1 MLEGATQFR
10 KNGFNDEDSAQL
22 AQVAAMFS
30 NVADEEVSAADSAS
44 FLISQLIA
52 FNQTSGDV
60 AANATHIVDSVNSV
74 SNAFSVSSRDLSR
87 ALGVVASTS
96 SAMGNSMESTLGMVT
111 AITEQTR
118 NAGKAANGLK
128 TIMANLSAVL
138 DSSSSDGEK
147 ITAIFKQ
154 IGVDMYDTNGQLKSG
169 YELLKDLAGAWN
181 NLDTNTQKYVAVT
194 IANKTQLNNFLA
206 LMNNFDHAIDATN
219 TALNSAGSAAKENEA
234 YMAGLEAKVQALKQT
249 FQELATN
256 VINSDLVKTILDVVN
271 ALLKLDNAT
280 GNIVSK
286 ILLITGTAWGG
297 ASLLNVSKLIPV
309 VSSQFNKFGQV
320 MQLTENGAMNL
331 KQALIQVSSVMG
343 ANGEVVKAGS
353 VMTGM
358 FSSMLPVILGVAA
371 VFAIGGALYKATED
385 YRKTTEELNT
395 AIEDDNEK
403 LKTNKERLE
412 EINSLSW
419 KDKTPE
425 ILREKEAIVKEN
437 AELEKHIALL
447 GDIKTI
453 QAAQTLQQ
461 QGSYATGET
470 QYQLRWT
477 GANAVAFA
485 AQTFGSKEELDKYL
499 AEFKEKF
506 GQTAEEAGAI
516 IDEVSEKVSTAGQK
530 LYQGLADEAE
540 RYTNELVRTGNINE
554 AQYEDFLERASGYVE
569 AAKQIASTNADEV
582 TPEMWNLI
590 NAFDSLGIHVDK
602 ANGAMVNAA
611 SDGAIK
617 FFESQKEL
625 YEGTERTERSILDSV
640 AAVKIFNNTDLDV
653 KQKLAALNRLATAA
667 GYAAQSLN
675 SVMLEAEIN
684 RLIEETDM
692 KSMKEIS
699 ETALNNLWGGIK
711 KISNTNAD
719 DLGDDLKNKA
729 KEVSEDIVEEAENT
743 AEQVRAAWE
752 NYISQQKK
760 QAEDAAKAQEELLKS
775 LNDETNAYYDSE
787 IEKLKTTN
795 EELEKKIE
803 YERLLEAMAS
813 ARNKKQLVFKDGR
826 FQYMSDMDAVATAQS
841 NLDAY
846 NREKKLED
854 DIAALEKE
862 RAESLERNRQ
872 MVYGTGEKQT
882 FTITEIDENGNP
894 HVYIITEDEAPEW
907 MREGYGSA
915 AEMQEAELRR
925 SGLIIAGAQQFQ
937 YAAGKS
943 YLNEKDWFQDL
954 LNNVDNIA
962 NAPEGWRSVMEY
974 AAAQRF
980 LNTKDPNADISDILS
995 VGASGWWK
1003 YYDGVDKLLPHVN
1016 SPSNKY
1022 SNISGYVSSG
1032 VPTPSGPLLPGG
1044 GAYGGI
1050 NKTSNTNISVG
1061 NVDLPNVTNAQE
1073 FVAGLKNMA
1082 LQKSYLRH

>member
-74 SNAFSVSSRDLSR
+74 SNTFSVSSRDLSR

-181 NLDTNTQKYVAVT
+181 NLDENTQKYVAVT

-280 GNIVSK
+280 GNIISK

-297 ASLLNVSKLIPV
+297 ASLLNVSKLLPV

-320 MQLTENGAMNL
+320 MKLTENGAMNL

-353 VMTGM
+353 AMTGM
-358 FSSMLPVILGVAA
+358 FSSMLPVILGIAA
-371 VFAIGGALYKATED
+371 VLAIGGALYKATEE

-425 ILREKEAIVKEN
+425 ILKEKEALIKEN
-437 AELEKHIALL
+437 AELERHIALL

-461 QGSYATGET
+461 KGTYATGDT
-470 QYQLRWT
+470 QYKLRWKTDT
-477 GANAVAFA
+477 GAIGFA
-485 AQTFGSKEELDKYL
+485 EKTFGSKEELDKYL

-540 RYTNELVRTGNINE
+540 RYTNELVRTGEINE
-554 AQYEDFLERASGYVE
+554 TQYEDFLERASGYVE
-569 AAKQIASTNADEV
+569 AAKQIASTNVDEV

-590 NAFDSLGIHVDK
+590 NAFDALGTHVDK

-617 FFESQKEL
+617 LFESQKEL
-625 YEGTERTERSILDSV
+625 YAGTERTERSILDS
-640 AAVKIFNNTDLDV
+640 AATIKIFNNTDLDV

-684 RLIEETDM
+684 RLIDETDM

-711 KISNTNAD
+711 KISNDNAD
-719 DLGDDLKNKA
+719 DLGDDLTTKA
-729 KEVSEDIVEEAENT
+729 KEVTEEIVENT
-743 AEQVRAAWE
+743 AEQVRKAWE
-752 NYISQQKK
+752 ELVANQKK

-775 LNDETNAYYDSE
+775 LNDETNEYYDSE

-795 EELEKKIE
+795 DELEKKIE
-803 YERLLEAMAS
+803 YEKLLEAMAS

-862 RAESLERNRQ
+862 REAALERNKQ
-872 MVYGTGEKQT
+872 AVYGTGEQRM
-882 FTITEIDENGNP
+882 FTITEMDENGNP
-894 HVYIITEDEAPEW
+894 HVYTIPESEAPDW
-907 MREGYGSA
+907 MREGYSSA
-915 AEMQEAELRR
+915 AEMQEAELKRMAM
-925 SGLIIAGAQQFQ
+925 IQANAQQGS
-937 YAAGKS
+937 YAQGES
-943 YLNEKDWFQDL
+943 YLNAADWYQKLISGEDM
-954 LNNVDNIA
+954 IMG
-962 NAPEGWRSVMEY
+962 APSALSVT
-974 AAAQRF
+974 AAHAIAQRM
-980 LNTKDPNADISDILS
+980 LASGDPNVDISDILNQYHQS
-995 VGASGWWK
+995 AEKYYGGSAKSTPTYYTASG
-1003 YYDGVDKLLPHVN
+1003 
-1016 SPSNKY
+1016 
-1022 SNISGYVSSG
+1022 IS
-1032 VPTPSGPLLPGG
+1032 TPSGPLLPGG
-1044 GAYGGI
+1044 GAYGGV

>member
-181 NLDTNTQKYVAVT
+181 NLDENTQKYVAVT

-280 GNIVSK
+280 GNIISK

-297 ASLLNVSKLIPV
+297 ASLLNVSKLLPV

-353 VMTGM
+353 AMTGM
-358 FSSMLPVILGVAA
+358 FSSMLPVILGIAA
-371 VFAIGGALYKATED
+371 VLAIGGALYKATED

-425 ILREKEAIVKEN
+425 ILREKEALIKEN

-461 QGSYATGET
+461 KGTYATGET

-477 GANAVAFA
+477 GANAAAFA

-540 RYTNELVRTGNINE
+540 RYTNELVRTGKINE
-554 AQYEDFLERASGYVE
+554 TQYEDFLERASGYVA

-625 YEGTERTERSILDSV
+625 YAGTERTERSILDSV

-699 ETALNNLWGGIK
+699 ETALNNLWGNIT
-711 KISNTNAD
+711 KISNDNAD
-719 DLGDDLKNKA
+719 DLGDNLKTKVEETT
-729 KEVSEDIVEEAENT
+729 KEIVEDT
-743 AEQVRAAWE
+743 TEQVRKAWE
-752 NYISQQKK
+752 ELVSYQKK

-862 RAESLERNRQ
+862 REAALERNRQ
-872 MVYGTGEKQT
+872 TVYGTGEQRM
-882 FTITEIDENGNP
+882 FTITEMDENGNP
-894 HVYIITEDEAPEW
+894 HVYTIPESEAPEW
-907 MREGYGSA
+907 MREGYSSA
-915 AEMQEAELRR
+915 AEMQEAELKHMAM
-925 SGLIIAGAQQFQ
+925 IQANAQQGS
-937 YAAGKS
+937 YAQGES
-943 YLNEKDWFQDL
+943 YLNAADWYQKLINGD
-954 LNNVDNIA
+954 DM
-962 NAPEGWRSVMEY
+962 VMGSPSALSIT
-974 AAAQRF
+974 AAHAIAQRM
-980 LNTKDPNADISDILS
+980 LQSGNPNVDISDILNQYHQS
-995 VGASGWWK
+995 AEK
-1003 YYDGVDKLLPHVN
+1003 YYGGSAKDV
-1016 SPSNKY
+1016 PSY
-1022 SNISGYVSSG
+1022 PYMVSSYS
-1032 VPTPSGPLLPGG
+1032 TPSGPLLPGG

-1061 NVDLPNVTNAQE
+1061 NVDLPNVTNAHE

>member
-30 NVADEEVSAADSAS
+30 NVADEEISAADSAS
-44 FLISQLIA
+44 FIISQLIA
-52 FNQTSGDV
+52 FNKEADEALS
-60 AANATHIVDSVNSV
+60 IIDSVNEVANS
-74 SNAFSVSSRDLSR
+74 FSVNSGDLAT
-87 ALGVVASTS
+87 ALKVVASS
-96 SAMGNSMESTLGMVT
+96 SAAMGNSMEETLGLTT

-118 NAGKAANGLK
+118 NASKAARGLN
-128 TIMANLSAVL
+128 TIMANLAQVL
-138 DSSSSDGEK
+138 DEDSSNGKK
-147 ITAIFKQ
+147 IVAIFKDMG
-154 IGVDMYDTNGQLKSG
+154 INMYDTSGQLKTG
-169 YELLKDLAGAWN
+169 YELLKDLAGGWTG
-181 NLDTNTQKYVAVT
+181 LEKNTQKYIATT
-194 IANKTQLNNFLA
+194 IAGTTQLNNFLA

-280 GNIVSK
+280 GNIISK

-297 ASLLNVSKLIPV
+297 ASLLNVSKLLPV

-320 MQLTENGAMNL
+320 MKLTENGAMNF

-353 VMTGM
+353 AMTGM

-371 VFAIGGALYKATED
+371 VLAIGGALYKATED
-385 YRKTTEELNT
+385 YRKSTEELNT

-425 ILREKEAIVKEN
+425 ILKEKEALIKEN
-437 AELEKHIALL
+437 AELERHIALL

-461 QGSYATGET
+461 KGTYATGDT
-470 QYQLRWT
+470 QYKLRWKTDT
-477 GANAVAFA
+477 GAIGFA
-485 AQTFGSKEELDKYL
+485 EKTFGSKEELDKYL
-499 AEFKEKF
+499 AEFEEKF

-516 IDEVSEKVSTAGQK
+516 IDEVAEKVSTAGQE

-540 RYTNELVRTGNINE
+540 RYTNELVRTGEINE
-554 AQYEDFLERASGYVE
+554 TQYEDFLERASGYVE

-590 NAFDSLGIHVDK
+590 NAFDSLGTHVDK

-617 FFESQKEL
+617 LFESQKEL
-625 YEGTERTERSILDSV
+625 YKGTERTERSILDSV

-684 RLIEETDM
+684 RLIDETDM

-699 ETALNNLWGGIK
+699 ETALNNLWGGIT

-719 DLGDDLKNKA
+719 DLGDDLTNKA
-729 KEVSEDIVEEAENT
+729 KEVSEEIVKEAENT

-775 LNDETNAYYDSE
+775 LNDETNEYYDSE

-795 EELEKKIE
+795 DELEKKIE
-803 YERLLEAMAS
+803 YEKLLEAMAS

-862 RAESLERNRQ
+862 REAALERNRQ
-872 MVYGTGEKQT
+872 AVYGTGEQRM
-882 FTITEIDENGNP
+882 FTITEMDENGNP
-894 HVYIITEDEAPEW
+894 HVYTIPESEAPDW
-907 MREGYGSA
+907 MREGYSSA
-915 AEMQEAELRR
+915 AEMQEAELKRMAM
-925 SGLIIAGAQQFQ
+925 IQANAQQGS
-937 YAAGKS
+937 YAQGES
-943 YLNEKDWFQDL
+943 YLNAADWYQKLISGEDM
-954 LNNVDNIA
+954 IMG
-962 NAPEGWRSVMEY
+962 APSALSVT
-974 AAAQRF
+974 AAHAIAQRM
-980 LNTKDPNADISDILS
+980 LESGNPNVDISDILNQYHQS
-995 VGASGWWK
+995 AEKYYGGSAKSTPTYYTASG
-1003 YYDGVDKLLPHVN
+1003 
-1016 SPSNKY
+1016 
-1022 SNISGYVSSG
+1022 VS
-1032 VPTPSGPLLPGG
+1032 TPSGPLLPGG
-1044 GAYGGI
+1044 GAYGGV

>member
-181 NLDTNTQKYVAVT
+181 TLDTNTQKYVAVT

-280 GNIVSK
+280 GNIISK

-297 ASLLNVSKLIPV
+297 ASLLNVSKLLPV

-320 MQLTENGAMNL
+320 MKLTENGAMNL

-353 VMTGM
+353 AMTGM
-358 FSSMLPVILGVAA
+358 FSSMLPVILGIAA
-371 VFAIGGALYKATED
+371 VLAIGGALYKATED

-461 QGSYATGET
+461 KGTYATGET

-477 GANAVAFA
+477 GANAAAFA

-516 IDEVSEKVSTAGQK
+516 IDEVSEKVSTAGQE

-540 RYTNELVRTGNINE
+540 RYTNELVRTGEINE
-554 AQYEDFLERASGYVE
+554 TQYEDFLERASGYVE

-590 NAFDSLGIHVDK
+590 NAFDSLGTHVDK

-617 FFESQKEL
+617 LFESQKEL
-625 YEGTERTERSILDSV
+625 YKGTERTERSILDSV

-684 RLIEETDM
+684 RLIDETDM

-699 ETALNNLWGGIK
+699 ETALNNLWGNIT
-711 KISNTNAD
+711 KISNDNAD
-719 DLGDDLKNKA
+719 DLGDNLKSKV
-729 KEVSEDIVEEAENT
+729 KETTEEIVEDT
-743 AEQVRAAWE
+743 TEQVRKAWE
-752 NYISQQKK
+752 ELVSYQKK

-795 EELEKKIE
+795 DELEKKIE

-862 RAESLERNRQ
+862 REAALERNRQ
-872 MVYGTGEKQT
+872 TVYGTGEKQT

-894 HVYIITEDEAPEW
+894 HVYTIPEDEAPSW
-907 MREGYGSA
+907 MIEGYGSA
-915 AEMQEAELRR
+915 AEQREAELRHT
-925 SGLIIAGAQQFQ
+925 GLIIAGAQQSQ

-943 YLNEKDWFQDL
+943 YLNEKDWLQSL
-954 LNNVDNIA
+954 VNNEDNIKNQA
-962 NAPEGWRSVMEY
+962 EAWESVLGY
-974 AAAQRF
+974 AVAQRF
-980 LNTKDPNADISDILS
+980 LQTKDPNADISDI
-995 VGASGWWK
+995 VNMAGTYGGWK
-1003 YYDGVDKLLPHVN
+1003 F
-1016 SPSNKY
+1016 

-1032 VPTPSGPLLPGG
+1032 ISTPSGPLLPGG

>member
-10 KNGFNDEDSAQL
+10 KNGFNNEDSAQL

-280 GNIVSK
+280 GNIISK

-297 ASLLNVSKLIPV
+297 ASLLNVSKLLPV

-320 MQLTENGAMNL
+320 MKLTENGAMNL
-331 KQALIQVSSVMG
+331 KQAWIQVTTVF
-343 ANGEVVKAGS
+343 NEKTKEVIKAGS
-353 VMTGM
+353 AMEGM

-371 VFAIGGALYKATED
+371 VLAIGGALYKATEE
-385 YRKTTEELNT
+385 YRKSTEELNT

-425 ILREKEAIVKEN
+425 ILREKEALIKEN

-461 QGSYATGET
+461 KGTYATGET

-477 GANAVAFA
+477 GANAAAFA

-554 AQYEDFLERASGYVE
+554 TQYEDFLERASGYVA

-590 NAFDSLGIHVDK
+590 NAFDSLGTHVDK

-625 YEGTERTERSILDSV
+625 YKGTERTERSILDSV

-684 RLIEETDM
+684 RLIETTDM

-699 ETALNNLWGGIK
+699 ETALNNLWGNIT
-711 KISNTNAD
+711 KISNDNAD
-719 DLGDDLKNKA
+719 DLGDNLKTKA
-729 KEVSEDIVEEAENT
+729 EETTKEIVEDT
-743 AEQVRAAWE
+743 TEQVKKAWE
-752 NYISQQKK
+752 ELVSYQKK

-795 EELEKKIE
+795 DELEKKIE

-862 RAESLERNRQ
+862 REAELERNRQ
-872 MVYGTGEKQT
+872 TVYGTGEQQT

-894 HVYIITEDEAPEW
+894 HVYTIPESEAPSW
-907 MREGYGSA
+907 MIEGYGSA
-915 AEMQEAELRR
+915 AEQREAELRR
-925 SGLIIAGAQQFQ
+925 SGLIIAGAQQSQ

-954 LNNVDNIA
+954 LNNVDDIA
-962 NAPEGWRSVMEY
+962 NAPEGWQSVMEY

-980 LNTKDPNADISDILS
+980 LNTKDPNADIGDILS
-995 VGASGWWK
+995 VGESGWWK
-1003 YYDGVDKLLPHVN
+1003 YYNNFDELLPYI
-1016 SPSNKY
+1016 STPSKY

-1082 LQKSYLRH
+1082 LQKTYNRSR

>member
-1 MLEGATQFR
+1 MANLAQVL
-10 KNGFNDEDSAQL
+10 DEDS
-22 AQVAAMFS
+22 S
-30 NVADEEVSAADSAS
+30 N
-44 FLISQLIA
+44 
-52 FNQTSGDV
+52 GKK
-60 AANATHIVDSVNSV
+60 IV
-74 SNAFSVSSRDLSR
+74 
-87 ALGVVASTS
+87 
-96 SAMGNSMESTLGMVT
+96 
-111 AITEQTR
+111 
-118 NAGKAANGLK
+118 
-128 TIMANLSAVL
+128 
-138 DSSSSDGEK
+138 
-147 ITAIFKQ
+147 AIFKDMG
-154 IGVDMYDTNGQLKSG
+154 INMYDTSGQLKTG
-169 YELLKDLAGAWN
+169 YELLKDLASGWAG
-181 NLDTNTQKYVAVT
+181 LEKNTQKYVATT
-194 IANKTQLNNFLA
+194 IAGTTQLNNFLA
-206 LMNNFDHAIDATN
+206 LMNNFDHVIDATN

-280 GNIVSK
+280 GNIISK

-297 ASLLNVSKLIPV
+297 ASLLNVSKLLPV

-320 MQLTENGAMNL
+320 MKLTENGAMNL

-353 VMTGM
+353 AMTGM
-358 FSSMLPVILGVAA
+358 FSSMLPVILGIAA
-371 VFAIGGALYKATED
+371 VLAIGGALYKATED
-385 YRKTTEELNT
+385 YRKTTEELNI

-425 ILREKEAIVKEN
+425 ILREKEALIKEN

-461 QGSYATGET
+461 KGTYATGET

-477 GANAVAFA
+477 GANAGAFA

-499 AEFKEKF
+499 ADFEEKF

-530 LYQGLADEAE
+530 LYQGLADEAQ
-540 RYTNELVRTGNINE
+540 RYANELVRTGEINE
-554 AQYEDFLERASGYVE
+554 MQYEDFLERASGFVA

-590 NAFDSLGIHVDK
+590 NAFDALGTQVDK
-602 ANGAMVNAA
+602 ANGTMVNAA

-617 FFESQKEL
+617 LFESQKEL
-625 YEGTERTERSILDSV
+625 YKETDRTERSILDS
-640 AAVKIFNNTDLDV
+640 AAAIKIFNNTDLDV
-653 KQKLAALNRLATAA
+653 TQKLAALNRLATAA
-667 GYAAQSLN
+667 GYTAQSLN

-719 DLGDDLKNKA
+719 DLGDDLTNKA
-729 KEVSEDIVEEAENT
+729 KEVTEEIVENT
-743 AEQVRAAWE
+743 AEQVRKAWE
-752 NYISQQKK
+752 ELVANQKK

-795 EELEKKIE
+795 DELEEKIE
-803 YERLLEAMAS
+803 YEKLLEAMAS
-813 ARNKKQLVFKDGR
+813 ARNKKQLVFKDGQ

-862 RAESLERNRQ
+862 REAALERNRQ
-872 MVYGTGEKQT
+872 AVYGTGEQRM
-882 FTITEIDENGNP
+882 FTITEMDENGNP
-894 HVYIITEDEAPEW
+894 HVYTIPESEAPDW
-907 MREGYGSA
+907 MREGYSSA
-915 AEMQEAELRR
+915 AEMQEAELKRMAM
-925 SGLIIAGAQQFQ
+925 IQANAQQGS
-937 YAAGKS
+937 YAQGES
-943 YLNEKDWFQDL
+943 YLNAADWYQKLISGEDMIMGSPSAL
-954 LNNVDNIA
+954 GIT
-962 NAPEGWRSVMEY
+962 
-974 AAAQRF
+974 AAHAIAQRM
-980 LNTKDPNADISDILS
+980 LESGNPNVDISDILNQYHQS
-995 VGASGWWK
+995 AEKYYGGSAKSTPSYYTASG
-1003 YYDGVDKLLPHVN
+1003 
-1016 SPSNKY
+1016 
-1022 SNISGYVSSG
+1022 IS
-1032 VPTPSGPLLPGG
+1032 TPSGPLLPGG
-1044 GAYGGI
+1044 GAYGGV

-1061 NVDLPNVTNAQE
+1061 NVDLPNVTNAHE

>member
-1 MLEGATQFR
+1 MLEGANQFR

-181 NLDTNTQKYVAVT
+181 TLDTNTQKYVAVT

-280 GNIVSK
+280 GNIISK

-297 ASLLNVSKLIPV
+297 ASLLNVSKLLPV

-320 MQLTENGAMNL
+320 MKLTENGAMNL
-331 KQALIQVSSVMG
+331 KQAWIQVTTVF
-343 ANGEVVKAGS
+343 NEKTKEVIKAGS
-353 VMTGM
+353 AMEGM

-371 VFAIGGALYKATED
+371 VLAIGGALYKATED
-385 YRKTTEELNT
+385 YRKSTEELNT

-425 ILREKEAIVKEN
+425 ILREKEALIKEN

-461 QGSYATGET
+461 KGTYATGET

-477 GANAVAFA
+477 GANAAAFA

-516 IDEVSEKVSTAGQK
+516 IDEVSEKVSTAGQE

-540 RYTNELVRTGNINE
+540 RYTNELVRTGEINE
-554 AQYEDFLERASGYVE
+554 TQYEDFLERASGYVE

-590 NAFDSLGIHVDK
+590 NAFDSLGTHVDK

-684 RLIEETDM
+684 RLIDETDM

-711 KISNTNAD
+711 KISNKNAD

-729 KEVSEDIVEEAENT
+729 KETSEEIVKEAENT
-743 AEQVRAAWE
+743 AEQVRAAWD

-795 EELEKKIE
+795 DELEKKIE
-803 YERLLEAMAS
+803 YEKLLEAMAS

-862 RAESLERNRQ
+862 REAALERNRQ
-872 MVYGTGEKQT
+872 AVYGTGEQRM
-882 FTITEIDENGNP
+882 FTITEMDENGNP
-894 HVYIITEDEAPEW
+894 HVYTIPESEAPDW
-907 MREGYGSA
+907 MREGYSSA
-915 AEMQEAELRR
+915 AEMQEAELKRMAM
-925 SGLIIAGAQQFQ
+925 IQANAQQGS
-937 YAAGKS
+937 YAQGES
-943 YLNEKDWFQDL
+943 YLNAADWYQKLISGEDM
-954 LNNVDNIA
+954 IMG
-962 NAPEGWRSVMEY
+962 APSALSVT
-974 AAAQRF
+974 AAHAIAQRM
-980 LNTKDPNADISDILS
+980 LESGNPNVDISDILNQYHQS
-995 VGASGWWK
+995 AEKYYGGSAKSTPSYYTASG
-1003 YYDGVDKLLPHVN
+1003 
-1016 SPSNKY
+1016 
-1022 SNISGYVSSG
+1022 IS
-1032 VPTPSGPLLPGG
+1032 TPSGPLLPGG
-1044 GAYGGI
+1044 GAYGSV

>member
-10 KNGFNDEDSAQL
+10 KNGYNDEDSAQL

-30 NVADEEVSAADSAS
+30 NVADEEISAADSAS
-44 FLISQLIA
+44 FIISQLIA
-52 FNQTSGDV
+52 FNKEADEAINIIDAVNEV
-60 AANATHIVDSVNSV
+60 ANSFSVNSG
-74 SNAFSVSSRDLSR
+74 DLAT
-87 ALGVVASTS
+87 ALKVVASS
-96 SAMGNSMESTLGMVT
+96 SAAMGNSMEETLGLTT

-118 NAGKAANGLK
+118 NASKAARGLN
-128 TIMANLSAVL
+128 TIMANLAQVL
-138 DSSSSDGEK
+138 DEDSSNGKK
-147 ITAIFKQ
+147 IVAIFKDMG
-154 IGVDMYDTNGQLKSG
+154 INMYDTSGQLKTG
-169 YELLKDLAGAWN
+169 YELLKDLASGWAG
-181 NLDTNTQKYVAVT
+181 LEKNTQKYVAST
-194 IANKTQLNNFLA
+194 IAGTTQLNNFLA
-206 LMNNFDHAIDATN
+206 LMNNFDHAIDATK

-256 VINSDLVKTILDVVN
+256 VINNDLVKTILDVVN
-271 ALLKLDNAT
+271 ALLKFDNAI
-280 GNIVSK
+280 GNIISK

-297 ASLLNVSKLIPV
+297 ASLLNVSKILPV
-309 VSSQFNKFGQV
+309 VSSQFKKFSEV
-320 MQLTENGAMNL
+320 MKLTENGAMNL
-331 KQALIQVSSVMG
+331 KQAWIQVTTVF
-343 ANGEVVKAGS
+343 NEKTKKVIKAGS
-353 VMTGM
+353 AMEGM

-371 VFAIGGALYKATED
+371 VLAIGGALYKATED
-385 YRKTTEELNT
+385 YRKSTEELNT

-425 ILREKEAIVKEN
+425 ILREKEALVNEN
-437 AELEKHIALL
+437 AELERHIALL

-461 QGSYATGET
+461 KGTYATGDT
-470 QYQLRWT
+470 QYKLRWRTDT
-477 GANAVAFA
+477 GAIGYAEK
-485 AQTFGSKEELDKYL
+485 TFGSKEELDKYL
-499 AEFKEKF
+499 AEFEDKF

-516 IDEVSEKVSTAGQK
+516 IDEVAEKVSTAGQE

-540 RYTNELVRTGNINE
+540 RYTNELVRTGEINE
-554 AQYEDFLERASGYVE
+554 TQYEDFLERASGYVE

-590 NAFDSLGIHVDK
+590 NAFDSLGTHVDK

-617 FFESQKEL
+617 LFESQKEL
-625 YEGTERTERSILDSV
+625 YAGTERTERSILDSA

-684 RLIEETDM
+684 RLIDETDM

-711 KISNTNAD
+711 KISNDNAD
-719 DLGDDLKNKA
+719 DLGNNLKTKA
-729 KEVSEDIVEEAENT
+729 KEVTEEIVENT
-743 AEQVRAAWE
+743 AEQVRKAWE
-752 NYISQQKK
+752 ELVANQKK

-775 LNDETNAYYDSE
+775 LNDETNEYYDSE
-787 IEKLKTTN
+787 IEKLKTAN

-803 YERLLEAMAS
+803 YEKLLEAMAS

-862 RAESLERNRQ
+862 REAALERNRQ
-872 MVYGTGEKQT
+872 AVYGTGEQRM
-882 FTITEIDENGNP
+882 FTITEMDENGNP
-894 HVYIITEDEAPEW
+894 HVYTIPESEAPDW
-907 MREGYGSA
+907 MREGYSSA
-915 AEMQEAELRR
+915 AEMQEAELKRMAM
-925 SGLIIAGAQQFQ
+925 IQANAQQGS
-937 YAAGKS
+937 YAQGES
-943 YLNEKDWFQDL
+943 YLNAADWYQKLINGEDM
-954 LNNVDNIA
+954 IMG
-962 NAPEGWRSVMEY
+962 APSALSVT
-974 AAAQRF
+974 AAHAIAQRM
-980 LNTKDPNADISDILS
+980 LESGNPNVDISDILNQYHQS
-995 VGASGWWK
+995 AEK
-1003 YYDGVDKLLPHVN
+1003 YYGGSAKSTPT
-1016 SPSNKY
+1016 Y
-1022 SNISGYVSSG
+1022 YTSSG
-1032 VPTPSGPLLPGG
+1032 ISTPSGPLLPGG
-1044 GAYGGI
+1044 GAYGSV

>member
-1 MLEGATQFR
+1 MEFR

-74 SNAFSVSSRDLSR
+74 SNTFSVSSRDLSR

-181 NLDTNTQKYVAVT
+181 NLDENTQKYVAVT

-280 GNIVSK
+280 GNIISK

-297 ASLLNVSKLIPV
+297 ASLLNVSKLLPV

-320 MQLTENGAMNL
+320 MKLTENGAMNL

-343 ANGEVVKAGS
+343 ANGEVIKAGS
-353 VMTGM
+353 AMEGM

-371 VFAIGGALYKATED
+371 VLAIGGALYKATEE
-385 YRKTTEELNT
+385 YRKTTEELNI

-412 EINSLSW
+412 EINNMSW

-425 ILREKEAIVKEN
+425 ILREKEALIKEN
-437 AELEKHIALL
+437 AELERHIALL

-461 QGSYATGET
+461 KGTYATGDT
-470 QYQLRWT
+470 QYKLRWT

-499 AEFKEKF
+499 AEFEEKF

-516 IDEVSEKVSTAGQK
+516 IDEVAEKVSTAGQE

-540 RYTNELVRTGNINE
+540 RYTNELVRTGEINE
-554 AQYEDFLERASGYVE
+554 TQYEDFLERASGYVE

-590 NAFDSLGIHVDK
+590 NAFDSLGTHVDK

-617 FFESQKEL
+617 LFESQKEL
-625 YEGTERTERSILDSV
+625 YKGTERTERSILDGA

-684 RLIEETDM
+684 RLIDETDM

-711 KISNTNAD
+711 KISNDNSD
-719 DLGDDLKNKA
+719 DLGNDLKNKA

-743 AEQVRAAWE
+743 AEQVRKAWE
-752 NYISQQKK
+752 DYVSQLKK
-760 QAEDAAKAQEELLKS
+760 DAEDAAKAQEELLKS
-775 LNDETNAYYDSE
+775 LNDETNEYYDSE

-795 EELEKKIE
+795 DELEKKIE
-803 YERLLEAMAS
+803 YEKLLEAMAS

-862 RAESLERNRQ
+862 REAALERNRQ
-872 MVYGTGEKQT
+872 AVYGTGEQRM
-882 FTITEIDENGNP
+882 FTITEMDENGNP
-894 HVYIITEDEAPEW
+894 HVYIIPESEAPDW
-907 MREGYGSA
+907 MREGYSSA
-915 AEMQEAELRR
+915 AEQQEAELRR
-925 SGLIIAGAQQFQ
+925 SGLIIAGAQQSN
-937 YAAGKS
+937 YAAGTS

-954 LNNVDNIA
+954 VNNVDDIA

-980 LNTKDPNADISDILS
+980 LDTKDPNADIGDILS
-995 VGASGWWK
+995 VGTSGWWK
-1003 YYDGVDKLLPHVN
+1003 YYNNFDELLPYIN
-1016 SPSNKY
+1016 TPSKY
-1022 SNISGYVSSG
+1022 SNISGYASSG

>member
-30 NVADEEVSAADSAS
+30 NVADEEISAADSAS
-44 FLISQLIA
+44 FIISQLIA
-52 FNQTSGDV
+52 FNKEADEAIS
-60 AANATHIVDSVNSV
+60 IIDSVNEVANS
-74 SNAFSVSSRDLSR
+74 FSVNSGDLAT
-87 ALGVVASTS
+87 ALKVVASS
-96 SAMGNSMESTLGMVT
+96 SAAMGNSMEETLGLTT

-118 NAGKAANGLK
+118 NASKAARGLN
-128 TIMANLSAVL
+128 TIMANLAQVL
-138 DSSSSDGEK
+138 DEDSSNGKK
-147 ITAIFKQ
+147 IVAIFKDMG
-154 IGVDMYDTNGQLKSG
+154 INMYDTSGQLKTG
-169 YELLKDLAGAWN
+169 YELLKDLASGWTG
-181 NLDTNTQKYVAVT
+181 LEKNTQKYVATT
-194 IANKTQLNNFLA
+194 IAGTTQLNNFLA
-206 LMNNFDHAIDATN
+206 LMNNFGHAIDATK

-234 YMAGLEAKVQALKQT
+234 YMAGLEAKVKALQQT

-271 ALLKLDNAT
+271 ALLKFDNAI
-280 GNIVSK
+280 GNIISK
-286 ILLITGTAWGG
+286 ILLITGTVWGG
-297 ASLLNVSKLIPV
+297 TQLLKVSKIIPV
-309 VSSQFNKFGQV
+309 VISQFKVLADVAGAAGAAGGIKSLADAFAAL
-320 MQLTENGAMNL
+320 QLASGA
-331 KQALIQVSSVMG
+331 
-343 ANGEVVKAGS
+343 
-353 VMTGM
+353 T
-358 FSSMLPVILGVAA
+358 LPIILGIAA
-371 VFAIGGALYKATED
+371 VLAIGGALYKATED
-385 YRKTTEELNT
+385 YRKSTEELNI

-425 ILREKEAIVKEN
+425 ILREKEALVNEN
-437 AELEKHIALL
+437 AELERHIALL

-461 QGSYATGET
+461 KGAYATGDT
-470 QYQLRWT
+470 QYKLRWRTDT
-477 GANAVAFA
+477 GAIGYAEK
-485 AQTFGSKEELDKYL
+485 TFGSKEELDKYL

-540 RYTNELVRTGNINE
+540 RYTNELVRTGEINE
-554 AQYEDFLERASGYVE
+554 TQYEDFLERASGYVE

-590 NAFDSLGIHVDK
+590 NAFDSLGVQVDK
-602 ANGAMVNAA
+602 ANGVMVNAA

-617 FFESQKEL
+617 LFESQKEL
-625 YEGTERTERSILDSV
+625 YAGTERTERSILDSV
-640 AAVKIFNNTDLDV
+640 AAIKIFNNTDLDV

-684 RLIEETDM
+684 RLIDETDM

-699 ETALNNLWGGIK
+699 ETALNNLWGNIT
-711 KISNTNAD
+711 KISNDHAD
-719 DLGDDLKNKA
+719 NLGENLKTKA
-729 KEVSEDIVEEAENT
+729 KETTKEIVEDTTED
-743 AEQVRAAWE
+743 VKKAWE
-752 NYISQQKK
+752 ELVSYQKK

-787 IEKLKTTN
+787 IEKLKNTN

-862 RAESLERNRQ
+862 REAALERNRQ
-872 MVYGTGEKQT
+872 TVYGTGEKQT

-894 HVYIITEDEAPEW
+894 HVYTISEDEAPSW
-907 MREGYGSA
+907 MIEGYGSA
-915 AEMQEAELRR
+915 AEQREAELRHT
-925 SGLIIAGAQQFQ
+925 GLIIAGAQQSQ

-943 YLNEKDWFQDL
+943 YLNEKDWLQSL
-954 LNNVDNIA
+954 VNNEDNIKNQA
-962 NAPEGWRSVMEY
+962 EAWESVLGY
-974 AAAQRF
+974 AVAQRF
-980 LNTKDPNADISDILS
+980 LQTKDPNADISDI
-995 VGASGWWK
+995 VNMAGTYGGWK
-1003 YYDGVDKLLPHVN
+1003 F
-1016 SPSNKY
+1016 

-1032 VPTPSGPLLPGG
+1032 ISTPSGPLLPGG

-1082 LQKSYLRH
+1082 LQKSYLRR

>member
-44 FLISQLIA
+44 FIISQLIA

-138 DSSSSDGEK
+138 DSGSSDGEK

-181 NLDTNTQKYVAVT
+181 NLDENTQKYVAVT

-256 VINSDLVKTILDVVN
+256 VINSDLVKTILDIVN

-280 GNIVSK
+280 GNIISK

-297 ASLLNVSKLIPV
+297 ASLLNVSKLLPV

-320 MQLTENGAMNL
+320 MKLTENGAMNL

-353 VMTGM
+353 AMTGM
-358 FSSMLPVILGVAA
+358 FSSMLPVILGIAA
-371 VFAIGGALYKATED
+371 VLAIGGALYKATED
-385 YRKTTEELNT
+385 YRKTTEELNI

-425 ILREKEAIVKEN
+425 ILREKEALIKEN

-461 QGSYATGET
+461 KGTYATGDT
-470 QYQLRWT
+470 QYKLRWT

-499 AEFKEKF
+499 AEFEEKF

-516 IDEVSEKVSTAGQK
+516 IDEVAEKVSTAGQE

-540 RYTNELVRTGNINE
+540 RYTNELVRTGEINE
-554 AQYEDFLERASGYVE
+554 TQYEDFLERASGYVE

-590 NAFDSLGIHVDK
+590 NAFDSLGTHVDK

-617 FFESQKEL
+617 LFESQKEL
-625 YEGTERTERSILDSV
+625 YKGTERTERSILDGA

-675 SVMLEAEIN
+675 SAMLEAEIN
-684 RLIEETDM
+684 RLIDETDM

-711 KISNTNAD
+711 KISNDNGD

-729 KEVSEDIVEEAENT
+729 KEVTEEIVENT
-743 AEQVRAAWE
+743 AEQVRKAWE
-752 NYISQQKK
+752 DYVSQLKK
-760 QAEDAAKAQEELLKS
+760 DAEDAAKAQEELLKS
-775 LNDETNAYYDSE
+775 LNDETNEYYDSE

-795 EELEKKIE
+795 DELEKKIE
-803 YERLLEAMAS
+803 YEKLLEAMAS

-862 RAESLERNRQ
+862 REAALERNKQ
-872 MVYGTGEKQT
+872 AVYGTGEKQT

-894 HVYIITEDEAPEW
+894 HTYTITEDEAPSW
-907 MREGYGSA
+907 MIEGYGSA
-915 AEMQEAELRR
+915 AEQREAELRR
-925 SGLIIAGAQQFQ
+925 SGLIIAGAQQSQ
-937 YAAGKS
+937 YAAGTS
-943 YLNEKDWFQDL
+943 YLNEKDWFQSL
-954 LNNVDNIA
+954 VKNEDNIRNQA
-962 NAPEGWRSVMEY
+962 EGWDSVLKY
-974 AAAQRF
+974 AVAQRF
-980 LNTKDPNADISDILS
+980 LQTKDPNADISDIIS
-995 VGASGWWK
+995 MAGTYGGWK
-1003 YYDGVDKLLPHVN
+1003 F
-1016 SPSNKY
+1016 

-1032 VPTPSGPLLPGG
+1032 ISTPSGPLLPGG

>member
-74 SNAFSVSSRDLSR
+74 SNTFSVSSRDLSR
-87 ALGVVASTS
+87 ALGIVASTS

-181 NLDTNTQKYVAVT
+181 NLDENTQKYVAVT

-280 GNIVSK
+280 GNIISK

-297 ASLLNVSKLIPV
+297 ASLLNVSKLLPV

-320 MQLTENGAMNL
+320 MKLTENGAMNL

-353 VMTGM
+353 AMTGM
-358 FSSMLPVILGVAA
+358 FSSMLPVILGIAA
-371 VFAIGGALYKATED
+371 VLAIGGALYKATED
-385 YRKTTEELNT
+385 YRKTTEELNI

-425 ILREKEAIVKEN
+425 ILREKEALIKEN

-461 QGSYATGET
+461 KGTYATGET

-477 GANAVAFA
+477 GANAGAFA

-516 IDEVSEKVSTAGQK
+516 IDEVSEKVSTAGQE

-540 RYTNELVRTGNINE
+540 RYTNELVRTGEINE
-554 AQYEDFLERASGYVE
+554 TQYEDFLERASGYVE

-590 NAFDSLGIHVDK
+590 NAFDSLGTHVDK

-611 SDGAIK
+611 ADGAIK

-625 YEGTERTERSILDSV
+625 YKGTERTERSILDSV

-699 ETALNNLWGGIK
+699 ETALNNLWGNIT
-711 KISNTNAD
+711 KISNDHAD
-719 DLGDDLKNKA
+719 NLGENLKTKA
-729 KEVSEDIVEEAENT
+729 KETTKEIVEDTTED
-743 AEQVRAAWE
+743 VKKAWE
-752 NYISQQKK
+752 ELVAYQKK

-862 RAESLERNRQ
+862 REAALERNKQ
-872 MVYGTGEKQT
+872 AVYGTGEQRM
-882 FTITEIDENGNP
+882 FTITEMDENGNP
-894 HVYIITEDEAPEW
+894 HVYTIPESEAPDW
-907 MREGYGSA
+907 MREGYSSA
-915 AEMQEAELRR
+915 AEMQEAELKRMAM
-925 SGLIIAGAQQFQ
+925 IQANAQQGS
-937 YAAGKS
+937 YAQGES
-943 YLNEKDWFQDL
+943 YLNAADWYQKLISGEDM
-954 LNNVDNIA
+954 IMG
-962 NAPEGWRSVMEY
+962 APSALSIT
-974 AAAQRF
+974 AAHAIAQRM
-980 LNTKDPNADISDILS
+980 LQSGNPNVDISDILNQYHQS
-995 VGASGWWK
+995 AEKYYGGSAKSTPTYYTASG
-1003 YYDGVDKLLPHVN
+1003 GSIPF
-1016 SPSNKY
+1016 
-1022 SNISGYVSSG
+1022 
-1032 VPTPSGPLLPGG
+1032 GPLLPGG

-1061 NVDLPNVTNAQE
+1061 NVDLPNVTNAHE

-1082 LQKSYLRH
+1082 LQKSYLRR

>member
-30 NVADEEVSAADSAS
+30 NVADEEISAADSAS
-44 FLISQLIA
+44 FIISQLIA
-52 FNQTSGDV
+52 FNKEADEAVS
-60 AANATHIVDSVNSV
+60 IIDSVNEVANS
-74 SNAFSVSSRDLSR
+74 FSVNSGDLAT
-87 ALGVVASTS
+87 ALKVVASS
-96 SAMGNSMESTLGMVT
+96 SAAMGNSMEETLGLTT

-118 NAGKAANGLK
+118 NASKAARGLN
-128 TIMANLSAVL
+128 TIMANLAQVL
-138 DSSSSDGEK
+138 DEDSSNGKK
-147 ITAIFKQ
+147 IVAIFQ
-154 IGVDMYDTNGQLKSG
+154 DMGISMYDTSGQLKTG
-169 YELLKDLAGAWN
+169 YELLKDLAGGWAG
-181 NLDTNTQKYVAVT
+181 LEKNTQKYVATT
-194 IANKTQLNNFLA
+194 IAGTTQLNNFLA
-206 LMNNFDHAIDATN
+206 LMNNFDHAIDATK

-271 ALLKLDNAT
+271 ALLKFDNAI
-280 GNIVSK
+280 GNIISK

-297 ASLLNVSKLIPV
+297 ASLLNVSKILPV
-309 VSSQFNKFGQV
+309 VSSQFKKFAEV
-320 MQLTENGAMNL
+320 MKLTEDGAMNL
-331 KQALIQVSSVMG
+331 KQAWIQVTTVF
-343 ANGEVVKAGS
+343 NEKTKKVIKAGS
-353 VMTGM
+353 AMEGM
-358 FSSMLPVILGVAA
+358 FSSMLPVILGIAA
-371 VFAIGGALYKATED
+371 VLAIGGALYKATED
-385 YRKTTEELNT
+385 YRKSTEELNT
-395 AIEDDNEK
+395 AIADDNEK

-412 EINSLSW
+412 EINNMSW
-419 KDKTPE
+419 KDKTPA
-425 ILREKEAIVKEN
+425 ILREKEALVNEN
-437 AELEKHIALL
+437 AELERHIALL

-461 QGSYATGET
+461 KGAYATGDT
-470 QYQLRWT
+470 QYKLRWRTDT
-477 GANAVAFA
+477 GAIGYAEK
-485 AQTFGSKEELDKYL
+485 TFGSKEELDKYL

-516 IDEVSEKVSTAGQK
+516 IDEVSEKVSTAGQE

-540 RYTNELVRTGNINE
+540 RYTNELVRTGEINE
-554 AQYEDFLERASGYVE
+554 TQYEDFLERASGYVE

-590 NAFDSLGIHVDK
+590 NAFDSLGTHVDK

-617 FFESQKEL
+617 LFESQKEL

-640 AAVKIFNNTDLDV
+640 ASIKIFNNTDLDV

-684 RLIEETDM
+684 RLIETTDM

-699 ETALNNLWGGIK
+699 ETALNNLWGNIT
-711 KISNTNAD
+711 KISNDNAD
-719 DLGDDLKNKA
+719 DLGNNLKTKA
-729 KEVSEDIVEEAENT
+729 EETTKEIVEDT
-743 AEQVRAAWE
+743 TEQVKKAWE
-752 NYISQQKK
+752 ELASYQKK

-787 IEKLKTTN
+787 IEKLKNTN

-894 HVYIITEDEAPEW
+894 HVYTISEDEAPSW
-907 MREGYGSA
+907 MIEGYGSA
-915 AEMQEAELRR
+915 AEQREAELRHA
-925 SGLIIAGAQQFQ
+925 GLIIAGAQQSQ
-937 YAAGKS
+937 YTAGKS

-954 LNNVDNIA
+954 LNNVDDIA

-980 LNTKDPNADISDILS
+980 LNTKDPNADIGDILS
-995 VGASGWWK
+995 VGESGWWK
-1003 YYDGVDKLLPHVN
+1003 YYNNFDELLPYI
-1016 SPSNKY
+1016 STPSKY

-1032 VPTPSGPLLPGG
+1032 VSTPSGPLLPGG
-1044 GAYGGI
+1044 GAYGGV

-1061 NVDLPNVTNAQE
+1061 NVDLPNVTNAHE